1 MRKLLMT
8 NIVPNKK
15 IENLIHLIRG
25 QKVMLDYDLASL
37 YGVETKLL
45 KRAVRRNQ
53 DRFPDDFL
61 FELTR
66 EDLEN
71 LRYQIGTSSWG
82 GMRYPPFAFTE
93 NGVAMLSSVLKS
105 KQAIMVNIQIMRAFT
120 RMRVLITS
128 DITLRNIIEEHEKRL
143 NVHDNLI
150 QQSFDIVKKV
160 LTPDPYPVKTGYSP
174 SGKRK
179 MGFGKKRDKK

>member
-1 MRKLLMT
+1 
-8 NIVPNKK
+8 
-15 IENLIHLIRG
+15 
-25 QKVMLDYDLASL
+25 
-37 YGVETKLL
+37 
-45 KRAVRRNQ
+45 
-53 DRFPDDFL
+53 
-61 FELTR
+61 
-66 EDLEN
+66 
-71 LRYQIGTSSWG
+71 
-82 GMRYPPFAFTE
+82 
-93 NGVAMLSSVLKS
+93 MLSSVLKS